1 MKNNTSFLIVSAI
14 AFAAMVLSVGSVAA
28 FTTSTDQSASSI
40 AQVTDAVP
48 APAAEV
54 PARIE

>member
-28 FTTSTDQSASSI
+28 FNPSADQSAPSI
-40 AQVTDAVP
+40 AQVADAAP
-48 APAAEV
+48 APTAEV
-54 PARIE
+54 TTRIE